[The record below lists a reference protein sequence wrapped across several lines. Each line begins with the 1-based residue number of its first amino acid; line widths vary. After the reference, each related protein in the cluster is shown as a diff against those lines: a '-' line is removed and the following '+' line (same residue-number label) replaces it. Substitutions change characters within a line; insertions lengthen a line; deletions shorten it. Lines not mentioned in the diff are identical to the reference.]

1 MALDLNAVRPRPDG
15 KYSPELHRWLRR
27 AGQTHRP
34 PAGHHVARPARP
46 DRGAVRS
53 PPRPLDPHNDEA
65 AFRPAGRPRVLP
77 GRGERRTAHRLGK
90 HRGWLGQ
97 LARAE
102 TGQAVEFHA
111 GLRLLDYHLSVCG
124 EDAHLALLSGQTL
137 PMKEAA

>member
-1 MALDLNAVRPRPDG
+1 MPATSIRIDWQRVALN
-15 KYSPELHRWLRR
+15 LRSHDS
-27 AGQTHRP
+27 Q
-34 PAGHHVARPARP
+34 
-46 DRGAVRS
+46 
-53 PPRPLDPHNDEA
+53 LA
-65 AFRPAGRPRVLP
+65 AS
-77 GRGERRTAHRLGK
+77 HRLGK

-124 EDAHLALLSGQTL
+124 EDAHIALLSGQTL